1 MMIIIIIRRED
12 HSAKIQIRALPNSA
26 KRGRKQEEK
35 GASPLRA
42 TMFQAVG
49 LNAIDANEK
58 YKEGFER
65 STWFN
70 KADMVVR
77 AVKGRRRKKRGC

>member
-1 MMIIIIIRRED
+1 
-12 HSAKIQIRALPNSA
+12 
-26 KRGRKQEEK
+26 
-35 GASPLRA
+35 
-42 TMFQAVG
+42 MFQAVG